1 MKFNRRKVI
10 SIIAAAPWFSAI
22 TSTQASTWPNQP
34 IKLTIGYPAGGAA
47 DLVARTLA
55 VRMEKILGQPMVLDY
70 RPGAGGAIAAGFVA
84 RQAADGY
91 QLYLADTGSM
101 SIIPNLRNLPYDPL
115 KDFTPLSYVGSSG
128 LVVLVN
134 PQIPVEDIS
143 GLIKLLKDKPDEYAY
158 SSSGVGSPH
167 HLAGELFKQM
177 TGTKMRHV
185 PYRGAAP
192 AMIDLMAGQVQISFA
207 TIAPALSLIEAGR
220 IRAIGVT
227 SQQRSGSLKNVATIA
242 EQGVAGYDAT
252 PWFAMMAPANL
263 PRLISLRLQETMV
276 QTLASPD
283 VIAILERNGVEG
295 IAPKMPE
302 QVADI
307 IRSDFVKWGN
317 VIKTAGIKLE
327 G

>member
-1 MKFNRRKVI
+1 V
-10 SIIAAAPWFSAI
+10 
-22 TSTQASTWPNQP
+22 
-34 IKLTIGYPAGGAA
+34 
-47 DLVARTLA
+47 V
-55 VRMEKILGQPMVLDY
+55 
-70 RPGAGGAIAAGFVA
+70 
-84 RQAADGY
+84 
-91 QLYLADTGSM
+91 
-101 SIIPNLRNLPYDPL
+101 
-115 KDFTPLSYVGSSG
+115 SSG

-192 AMIDLMAGQVQISFA
+192 AMIDLMAGLVQISFA

-252 PWFAMMAPANL
+252 PWFAMMAPVNL

-307 IRSDFVKWGN
+307 IRSDFAKWGN